1 MIRIRRIADDAAR
14 IDRDA
19 IEAAVRLLREA
30 FPAARP
36 GEFETLAPLLR
47 RGGPEHVRPF
57 LLVAEN
63 GMGRVRGAA
72 ILWHMPDVRVLWLDY
87 IARAEGARGAGVGG
101 ALYQRARELA
111 AGLNASAL
119 LCECLPDDPKVVTDP
134 ALRAANAR
142 RLRFYA
148 RFGARPLA
156 GTDYELPIPGETGP
170 MPPLLVVDLL
180 DRRDSWPRE
189 EARATIRA
197 VLTRKYGQVCSPGYI
212 DRVVESVRDD
222 PVRLREVTRPARAL
236 PAPRLSSG
244 PAMTLVVND
253 RHDIHH
259 VRERGYVEAPVRVRE
274 ILEHLPRAVPL
285 RNLPARAFPDGAITA
300 VHDRKLVSYLRA
312 ACAEVDENKAVYP
325 YVFPIRNAT
334 RPPKDLALRAGYF
347 CIDTFT
353 PITGNAWKAAR
364 HAVDCALTAAEAV
377 LAGER
382 VAYALVRPPGHH
394 AERRA
399 FGGFCYFNNAAI
411 AAELLSRFGRCV
423 VLDIDYHHGNGTQ
436 DIFYARADV
445 LTISI
450 HGDPAIAYP
459 YFSGFRDE
467 RGEGAGAG
475 FNLNLPLPEAA
486 TPAQFGAALE
496 SACRRILRH
505 DPHFLVIAAG
515 FDTAAGDPTG
525 SWRHRAAD
533 FRRIGARLATLNLP
547 MLVVQEGGYR
557 TRTLGANA
565 AAFFAGLWTGRS

>member
-19 IEAAVRLLREA
+19 IEAAVKLLRAA
-30 FPAARP
+30 FPAARA

-72 ILWHMPDVRVLWLDY
+72 ILWHMPDVGVLWLDY
-87 IARAEGARGAGVGG
+87 IAGAEGARGAGVGG

-111 AGLNASAL
+111 TGLNASVL

-148 RFGARPLA
+148 QFGARPLA

-180 DRRDSWPRE
+180 DRRDAWPRE
-189 EARATIRA
+189 EARAAIRA
-197 VLTRKYGQVCSPGYI
+197 VLTRKYGRVCSPGYI
-212 DRVVESVRDD
+212 ERVIESVRDD
-222 PVRLREVTRPARAL
+222 PVRLREVPRPARAL
-236 PAPRLSSG
+236 PAPRLSPG

-285 RNLPARAFPDGAITA
+285 RNLPARAFSDGAITA
-300 VHDRKLVSYLRA
+300 VHDRSLVSYLRA
-312 ACAEVDENKAVYP
+312 ACAEVGEGRAVYP

-382 VAYALVRPPGHH
+382 LAYALVRPPGHH

-467 RGEGAGAG
+467 RGEGGGAG

-486 TPAQFGAALE
+486 TPAQFAEALE
-496 SACRRILRH
+496 TACRRILRY
-505 DPHFLVIAAG
+505 DPRFLVIAAG

-533 FRRIGARLATLNLP
+533 FHRIGARLAALNLP
-547 MLVVQEGGYR
+547 TLVVQEGGYR

-565 AAFFAGLWTGRS
+565 AAFFAGLWSGRS

>member
-19 IEAAVRLLREA
+19 IEAAVRLLRAA
-30 FPAARP
+30 FPAARA
-36 GEFETLAPLLR
+36 GEFETLPRLLR
-47 RGGPEHVRPF
+47 RGGPDRVRPF

-63 GMGRVRGAA
+63 GFGRVRGAA
-72 ILWHMPDVRVLWLDY
+72 ILWHMPDVGVLWLDY
-87 IARAEGARGAGVGG
+87 IAGAEGARGGGIGG

-111 AGLNASAL
+111 VGLGAQVL
-119 LCECLPDDPKVVTDP
+119 LFECLPDDPAVVPDP

-148 RFGARPLA
+148 RFGARPLV
-156 GTDYELPIPGETGP
+156 GTDYERPIPGETGP

-180 DRRDSWPRE
+180 DRREAWPAA
-189 EARATIRA
+189 EARAAIRA
-197 VLTRKYGQVCSPGYI
+197 VLTRKYGRMVSPGYVE
-212 DRVVESVRDD
+212 RVVGSVRDD
-222 PVRLREVTRPARAL
+222 PVRLRPAPRPARAL
-236 PAPRLSSG
+236 PAPRLAAG

-253 RHDIHH
+253 LHEIHH

-285 RNLPARAFPDGAITA
+285 RNLPARPFPDGAITA
-300 VHDRKLVSYLRA
+300 VHDRGLVAYLRA
-312 ACAEVDENKAVYP
+312 ACAEVGEGRAVYP

-364 HAVDCALTAAEAV
+364 RAVDCALTAAEAV
-377 LAGER
+377 LGGER
-382 VAYALVRPPGHH
+382 LAYALVRPPGHH

-399 FGGFCYFNNAAI
+399 FGGFCYFNNAAV
-411 AAELLSRFGRCV
+411 AAELMSRFGRCV

-486 TPAQFGAALE
+486 SPAQFAEALE
-496 SACRRILRH
+496 TACRRIARH
-505 DPHFLVIAAG
+505 DPRFLVIAAG

-525 SWRHRAAD
+525 SWRHRPDD
-533 FRRIGARLATLNLP
+533 FRRIGARLAGLNLP
-547 MLVVQEGGYR
+547 TLVVQEGGYR
-557 TRTLGANA
+557 TRTLGTNA
-565 AAFFAGLWTGRS
+565 AAFFAGLWTGRA

>member
-1 MIRIRRIADDAAR
+1 MIRIRRIADDASRA
-14 IDRDA
+14 DRAA

-30 FPAARP
+30 FPAARA
-36 GEFETLAPLLR
+36 GEFESLPVLLR
-47 RGGPEHVRPF
+47 RGGPDQVRPF

-87 IARAEGARGAGVGG
+87 IAGAEGARGAGVGG
-101 ALYQRARELA
+101 ALYQRAREFA
-111 AGLNASAL
+111 VGLGATVL
-119 LCECLPDDPKVVTDP
+119 LFECLPDDPAIVADP
-134 ALRAANAR
+134 ALRAANAS

-148 RFGARPLA
+148 RFGARALA

-170 MPPLLVVDLL
+170 MPPLLLVDLL
-180 DRRDSWPRE
+180 DRRDAWPRA
-189 EARATIRA
+189 EAQEAIRA
-197 VLTRKYGQVCSPGYI
+197 VLARKYGRVVSPGYVE
-212 DRVVESVRDD
+212 RVVGSVRDD
-222 PVRLREVTRPARAL
+222 PVRLRAIPRPARAL
-236 PAPRLSSG
+236 PAPRLSPG

-285 RNLPARAFPDGAITA
+285 RNLPARPFPDSTITA
-300 VHDRKLVSYLRA
+300 VHDRGLVQYLRA
-312 ACAEVDENKAVYP
+312 ACAEVGDGRAVYP

-364 HAVDCALTAAEAV
+364 RAVDCALTAAEAV

-382 VAYALVRPPGHH
+382 LAYALVRPPGHH

-436 DIFYARADV
+436 DIFYARGDV
-445 LTISI
+445 LTVSI

-475 FNLNLPLPEAA
+475 FNLNLPLPEGASPAA
-486 TPAQFGAALE
+486 FAEALE
-496 SACRRILRH
+496 VACRRIARH
-505 DPHFLVIAAG
+505 DPRFLVIAAG

-525 SWRHRAAD
+525 SWRHRTTD
-533 FRRIGARLATLNLP
+533 FRRIGARLAALSLLT
-547 MLVVQEGGYR
+547 LVVQEGGYR

-565 AAFFAGLWTGRS
+565 AAFFDGLWTGRS

>member
-1 MIRIRRIADDAAR
+1 MIRIRRIADDATR

-19 IEAAVRLLREA
+19 IDAAVRLLREA
-30 FPAARP
+30 FPAARA
-36 GEFETLAPLLR
+36 GEFETLAALLR
-47 RGGPEHVRPF
+47 RGGPDQVRPF

-63 GMGRVRGAA
+63 GLGRLRGAA

-87 IARAEGARGAGVGG
+87 IAGAEGARGAGVGG

-111 AGLNASAL
+111 AGLNAAVL
-119 LCECLPDDPKVVTDP
+119 LCECLPDDPEVVTDP

-180 DRRDSWPRE
+180 DRRDGWPRE
-189 EARATIRA
+189 EARAAIRA
-197 VLTRKYGQVCSPGYI
+197 VLTRKYGRVCSPGYI
-212 DRVVESVRDD
+212 ERVIASVRDD
-222 PVRLREVTRPARAL
+222 PVRLREVARPARAL
-236 PAPRLSSG
+236 PAPRLAPG

-285 RNLPARAFPDGAITA
+285 RNLPARPFPDGAITA
-300 VHDRKLVSYLRA
+300 VHDRGLVSYLRA
-312 ACAEVDENKAVYP
+312 ACAEVGEGRAVYP

-382 VAYALVRPPGHH
+382 LAYALVRPPGHH

-411 AAELLSRFGRCV
+411 AAELLSRFGRSV

-486 TPAQFGAALE
+486 TPAQFAEALE
-496 SACRRILRH
+496 HACRRIARH
-505 DPHFLVIAAG
+505 APRFLVIAAG

-525 SWRHRAAD
+525 SWRHRLAD
-533 FRRIGARLATLNLP
+533 FRRIGARLAALNLP
-547 MLVVQEGGYR
+547 TLVVQEGGYR

-565 AAFFAGLWTGRS
+565 AAFFNGLWTGRS